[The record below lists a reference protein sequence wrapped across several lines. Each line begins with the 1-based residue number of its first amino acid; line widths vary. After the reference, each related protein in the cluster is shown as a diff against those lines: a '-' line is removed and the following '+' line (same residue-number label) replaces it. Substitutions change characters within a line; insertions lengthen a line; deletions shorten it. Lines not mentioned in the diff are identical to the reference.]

1 MDKFLTPIARL
12 FMGHIFLLAGI
23 NKIGGYAG
31 TQGYMES
38 MGVPGSLLPLVIA
51 LEILGGLAVIIGW
64 QVKWTSL
71 ALAGFTIVSA
81 LIFHSNLGDQTQM
94 IMFMKNWAMA
104 GGLLLLAVHGAGH
117 FSVES
122 YLARSRGHTSGQAG
136 ATA

>member
-1 MDKFLTPIARL
+1 MEKFLTPLARL

-23 NKIGGYAG
+23 NKISQYAG

-38 MGVPGSLLPLVIA
+38 MGVPGGLLPLVII
-51 LEILGGLAVIIGW
+51 LEIAGGLAIILGW
-64 QVKWTSL
+64 QVKWSAL

-81 LIFHSNLGDQTQM
+81 IIFHSNLADQMQM
-94 IMFMKNWAMA
+94 IMFMKNWSIA
-104 GGLLLLAVHGAGH
+104 GGLLLLAVYGAGH

-122 YLARSRGHTSGQAG
+122 YLARSREKSPAQVG